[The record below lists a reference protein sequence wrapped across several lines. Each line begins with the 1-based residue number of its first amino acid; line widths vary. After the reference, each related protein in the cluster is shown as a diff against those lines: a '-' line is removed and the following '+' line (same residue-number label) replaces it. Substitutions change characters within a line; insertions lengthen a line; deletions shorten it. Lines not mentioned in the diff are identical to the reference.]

1 MSDPNPLLLLVQQLQ
16 QELQN
21 QRLDIQNQRNEIQ
34 QLRADLDASRTDV
47 HQLRTQLLSVQ
58 TPRSRLPDPPR
69 FNGKPYTLRTWLPS
83 IKAKLRSDQLVGA
96 DAFDYVWDRL
106 EQSQQASVL
115 HLRQSAEEN
124 QLWDPEVIFSFF
136 SRDDESLIAYLAR
149 FERLSYEAN
158 VNSWPDISRVTTL
171 HRGLRPNLRRILED
185 SNNSLFDL
193 PYNEYIELVQSTDR
207 RTRPSPKS
215 APKPALTPNTDPMDT
230 DPVRVNSVKINPNPV
245 HVGSVRVAR
254 AASPVLSD
262 SSHES
267 TTSDR
272 RRFRLANNLCLYCGS
287 NDHWIADCDAR
298 STLSDTSE
306 KPPKKL
312 TARASN
318 PPRY

>member
-124 QLWDPEVIFSFF
+124 QLWDPEEAIQRFTSIQQ
-136 SRDDESLIAYLAR
+136 RDDESLIAYLAR

-158 VNSWPDISRVTTL
+158 
-171 HRGLRPNLRRILED
+171 
-185 SNNSLFDL
+185 
-193 PYNEYIELVQSTDR
+193 STDR

>member
-124 QLWDPEVIFSFF
+124 QLWDPE
-136 SRDDESLIAYLAR
+136 RDDESLIAYLAR

>member
-136 SRDDESLIAYLAR
+136 QRLCHNPREQQEAIQRFTSIQQRDDESLIAYLAR

-158 VNSWPDISRVTTL
+158 
-171 HRGLRPNLRRILED
+171 
-185 SNNSLFDL
+185 
-193 PYNEYIELVQSTDR
+193 STDR

>member
-69 FNGKPYTLRTWLPS
+69 FN
-83 IKAKLRSDQLVGA
+83 DQLVGA

-124 QLWDPEVIFSFF
+124 QLWDPEQEAIQRFTSIQQ
-136 SRDDESLIAYLAR
+136 RDDESLIAYLAR

-306 KPPKKL
+306 KPPKSL
-312 TARASN
+312 QPAPATRLAIR
-318 PPRY
+318 PPSEALYRKGE

>member
-124 QLWDPEVIFSFF
+124 QLWDPEEAIQRFTSIQQ
-136 SRDDESLIAYLAR
+136 RDDESLIAYLAR

-158 VNSWPDISRVTTL
+158 KT
-171 HRGLRPNLRRILED
+171 RII
-185 SNNSLFDL
+185 LFDL

>member
-96 DAFDYVWDRL
+96 DAFDYRL
-106 EQSQQASVL
+106 CHNPREQQEAIQRFTSIQQ
-115 HLRQSAEEN
+115 
-124 QLWDPEVIFSFF
+124 
-136 SRDDESLIAYLAR
+136 RDDESLIAYLAR

-215 APKPALTPNTDPMDT
+215 DPKPALTPNTDPMDT